1 MDTLNRLKAIVEDYK
16 GESIQLTEATT
27 FDDIGFDSL
36 DKVELMMQVDDAFG
50 IELGDD
56 VAVNTV
62 GELVAKIEELL

>member
-1 MDTLNRLKAIVEDYK
+1 MDTLNKLKAIVEDYK

-56 VAVNTV
+56 VAVTTV